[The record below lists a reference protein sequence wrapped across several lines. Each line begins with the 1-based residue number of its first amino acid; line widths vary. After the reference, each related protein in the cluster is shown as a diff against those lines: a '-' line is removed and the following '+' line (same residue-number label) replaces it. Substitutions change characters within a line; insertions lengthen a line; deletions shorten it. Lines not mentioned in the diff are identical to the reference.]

1 MSFDNYYCDL
11 EDDDCFAII
20 PHYSYEKMV
29 MNGIECGN
37 GQICPGGTFIY
48 IDILVFCKKLIFRK
62 YKMSF
67 EYQNHR
73 TNRLNFKKDCSYIT
87 FTTEDNIF
95 NNHIIIGLYG
105 IDKVKINFTD
115 SPKINHNPTI
125 NMIPMYFEY
134 LERLQILFENDFNKF
149 PTENHFEYIGSKNI
163 YDFEGYFIYN
173 PINEDSY
180 KLDVLS
186 SQDYI
191 PWHGKYTVKTYNIY
205 EQIVSLDSILFANY
219 YDRRLGNDCHGRKNL
234 KNVLIYKLYHL
245 CKDLREKHTKKEIH
259 YATLEDKMAEM
270 QTEIRIKDTYTAETE
285 QVRRDILEYKE
296 KCNKLENKNAEL
308 VKKCNNY
315 AIKCN
320 KLEMTNAELVK
331 KCDSYE
337 MSTNIHIENIS
348 KELKLLCKSIELM
361 NHTSNF

>member
-20 PHYSYEKMV
+20 PYYSYETLNRCNIDK
-29 MNGIECGN
+29 
-37 GQICPGGTFIY
+37 FIY
-48 IDILVFCKKLIFRK
+48 IDILVFSKKVIFRK
-62 YKMSF
+62 YEMSSSAQ
-67 EYQNHR
+67 YLGHSGAY
-73 TNRLNFKKDCSYIT
+73 TKIDFKKDCSYIT

-115 SPKINHNPTI
+115 SPKINNNPTI

-134 LERLQILFENDFNKF
+134 LDRFTKLAAVFDNKF
-149 PTENHFEYIGSKNI
+149 PTENYFEHIGSKNI

-180 KLDVLS
+180 KLGHLLR
-186 SQDYI
+186 QDCI
-191 PWHGKYTVKTYNIY
+191 GWHGKYTVKTYYNSH

-219 YDRRLGNDCHGRKNL
+219 YDKLYKDPNTHSLGKDCHGRQNL

-245 CKDLREKHTKKEIH
+245 CEDLREKHTKKEIH

-270 QTEIRIKDTYTAETE
+270 RIKDTYTEETE
-285 QVRRDILEYKE
+285 QIRIDILEYKE
-296 KCNKLENKNAEL
+296 KCEQLELKYNILEIKN
-308 VKKCNNY
+308 
-315 AIKCN
+315 
-320 KLEMTNAELVK
+320 TELVK
-331 KCDSYE
+331 KCDAIT
-337 MSTNIHIENIS
+337 MQIENEAL
-348 KELKLLCKSIELM
+348 KEEVKKLKEYIR
-361 NHTSNF
+361 NSNI